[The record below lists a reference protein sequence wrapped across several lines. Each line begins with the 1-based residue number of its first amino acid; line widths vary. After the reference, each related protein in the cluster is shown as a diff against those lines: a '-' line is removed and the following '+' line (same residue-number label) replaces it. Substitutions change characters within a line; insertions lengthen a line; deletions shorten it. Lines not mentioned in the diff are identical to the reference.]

1 MMNRTHTVRHITTLF
16 AVVFT
21 LASQKIPAADPAS
34 YWIKFPH
41 PKTIYVTGD
50 LNKLPKI
57 GGGADPGGMNGC
69 LNFTLH
75 SLSGLA
81 ALAVKEGNGDSM
93 IWLDI
98 GNNGSYKL
106 WLDLIFDTTKARRQ
120 DAPDPLAL
128 IRTFAKKGIVKGYI
142 LYRADTS
149 TRELYCSDPETTAGY
164 DASVNVAT
172 TMAPQLGAI
181 IVEESAEPVFK
192 NMGLKRLFDARGKD
206 EKWCFAN
213 RRDECNR
220 ALLCTLETKVPHC
233 RDYAIATRSFCL
245 FGVNDFTS
253 KAMAWA
259 EPNSPLIGWNSGA
272 EDVQTSLSSHWG
284 KFETA
289 SNWCLNL
296 PLTSIV
302 RAGTDVPWPDLRLN
316 RASEVDPL
324 ALDWEEGVHY
334 TSFIMTD
341 GDNVQWYMGGFFSNS
356 LDYWD
361 APGRTQF
368 PIGWTAPVAD
378 LPQVA
383 VPTLQWMART
393 ASPNDSFMLLGGGY
407 YYPEIYGTA
416 FPDPIKILDAH
427 IAQIAPWMERTGV
440 RTIQFNN
447 QRWDS
452 ADARRAQS
460 RYALYIPDLA
470 GIFSIQYY
478 PYTGGEGRI
487 LWTPNAESDPI
498 PVISARYGLWEH
510 HSTIK
515 NEGPPAVVA
524 SLLNKAAHEGPPTSD
539 AYFDWTT
546 VHVWSYFKK
555 ADTSRD
561 IWAEEVDQKLAGK
574 PGIVRGV
581 EPLKWCVDRLEPHV
595 KVVSPE
601 ELAWRV
607 RIHLKTRETLDSLA
621 RKLEADPH
629 QNPIFRKK
637 TADYRAWLKNA
648 PLDTPAQRRNAF
660 ETLRAIRFGIWK
672 DTDVTIF

>member
-1 MMNRTHTVRHITTLF
+1 MRHTHSPKHASLLLA
-16 AVVFT
+16 AVFC
-21 LASQKIPAADPAS
+21 LASLQARAADPAS

-41 PKTIYVTGD
+41 PKNIYVTGD

-57 GGGADPGGMNGC
+57 GSASDPGGMNGY

-75 SLSGLA
+75 SLTGLA
-81 ALAVKEGNGDSM
+81 ALAVKEGRGDSM
-93 IWLDI
+93 IWLNLEDS
-98 GNNGSYKL
+98 GSYKL
-106 WLDLIFDTTKARRQ
+106 WLGSIFNATKAKRI
-120 DAPDPLAL
+120 DAPDSMSL
-128 IRTFAKKGIVKGYI
+128 INTFITNGTVKGYI
-142 LYRADTS
+142 LYRADMS
-149 TRELYCSDPETTAGY
+149 ERDLYCSDPETTPGY

-181 IVEESAEPVFK
+181 IVEESAEPVIK
-192 NMGLKRLFDARGKD
+192 KMGLKRLFDARGKD

-213 RRDECNR
+213 RRDNCNP
-220 ALLCTLETKVPHC
+220 ALLCTIEPKVPHC
-233 RDYAIATRSFCL
+233 RDYAIATRSFCF
-245 FGVNDFTS
+245 FGVNRFTS
-253 KAMAWA
+253 EVMAWA
-259 EPNSPLIGWNSGA
+259 GPNTPLVGWNSGA

-289 SNWCLNL
+289 TNWCLNL
-296 PLTSIV
+296 TLTSIV
-302 RAGTDVPWPDLRLN
+302 QAGRDISWPELRLN
-316 RASEVDPL
+316 KDSEVDPL
-324 ALDWEEGVHY
+324 ALKWEEGVHY

-356 LDYWD
+356 LHYWNS
-361 APGRTQF
+361 PGRAEF
-368 PIGWTAPVAD
+368 PIGWTAPPAD
-378 LPQVA
+378 LAQIA
-383 VPTLQWMART
+383 VPTIEWMART
-393 ASPNDSFMLLGGGY
+393 ASPGDSFMMLGGGY

-416 FPDPIKILDAH
+416 YPDPIKVLDGH
-427 IAQIAPWMERTGV
+427 IAQIAPWMEKLGV

-460 RYALYIPDLA
+460 RYALHIPGLV

-487 LWTPNAESDPI
+487 LWTPNAEGDPI

-510 HSTIK
+510 HSSIK

-524 SLLNKAAHEGPPTSD
+524 SLINKAAHDGPPTSD
-539 AYFDWTT
+539 AYLDWTT

-561 IWAEEVDQKLAGK
+561 LWAEEVDQKLANS
-574 PGIVRGV
+574 PNVERGV

-601 ELAWRV
+601 ELAWRA
-607 RIHLKTRETLDSLA
+607 RIYLKTRETLDGIA
-621 RKLEADPH
+621 RKL
-629 QNPIFRKK
+629 K
-637 TADYRAWLKNA
+637 TAPLQHAIFAKKIDDYRAWLKNV
-648 PLDTPAQRRNAF
+648 PLDTPAQRRHAF
-660 ETLRAIRFGIWK
+660 NELRAIRFGKWK
-672 DTDVTIF
+672 DTKATIY